1 MQRIAARANAWAS
14 ASASSSRAGAYTA
27 ARTSTRRH
35 STSTSP
41 AEPFK
46 ILFCGSDAFS
56 VAALDAVLGAEDVWQ
71 SITVLSPPDQLVGRR
86 RSQVF
91 SPPIKSYALERG
103 LTVHDVPRT
112 GLKGATFPHPFE
124 RHHPA
129 HLLLTA
135 SFGHIVPTPL
145 LEPFGHALNVHPSLL
160 PKYRGAA
167 PVQWAIANGDK
178 HTGVSVQTVG
188 KREAGVDSGAILGA
202 VEGVPIPPDA
212 TYTSLMPD
220 LSHVGGRLLVAV
232 LRQLLRGESRPHA
245 QDTTKVTRAP
255 KVTGDTAR
263 VNFGQHSAVT
273 VDRRHRAFG
282 HQAPLW
288 AELGG
293 VNVQLLGVA
302 PAAEAAADLSA
313 HAPGTAV
320 LDRPGRRLLVA
331 TVADGAGPASWLAV
345 TRIKT
350 AGKKELDAAEWWNG
364 LPKADRQRGF
374 TLFG

>member
-1 MQRIAARANAWAS
+1 MQRLAASANAWAS
-14 ASASSSRAGAYTA
+14 ASTRA
-27 ARTSTRRH
+27 ARPPLAHHLARRCTRQQSTTST
-35 STSTSP
+35 

-56 VAALDAVLGAEDVWQ
+56 VAALDAVLAAEDVWQ
-71 SITVLSPPDQLVGRR
+71 SIVVLSPPDQLGGRGRR
-86 RSQVF
+86 EVF
-91 SPPIKSYALERG
+91 SPPIKRYAIERG

-124 RHHPA
+124 RHDPA

-212 TYTSLMPD
+212 TYSTLLPD
-220 LSHVGGRLLVAV
+220 LSHVGSRLLVAV

-245 QDTTKVTRAP
+245 QDVRNVTRAP

-263 VNFGQHSAVT
+263 VNWGQHSATT
-273 VDRRHRAFG
+273 VERRHRAFG

-293 VNVQLLGVA
+293 SSVQLLGVA
-302 PAAEAAADLSA
+302 QAQAEADVGA
-313 HAPGTAV
+313 HAPGTAL
-320 LDRPGRRLLVA
+320 LDRTGRRLLIA
-331 TVADGAGPASWLAV
+331 TVADGAGPASWLGV

-364 LPKADRQRGF
+364 LPKADRQQGF
-374 TLFG
+374 TLFV